1 MNAYDLLEA
10 VAGDIEK
17 SWARSHRAVVK
28 VAEDPAHA
36 LDLLAAGMPGFCLVV
51 LFYVSDTGDGE
62 DVFGDV
68 RTDAQI
74 RVAMT
79 QSAGVLRKRDGKTP
93 PPVLR
98 NQGELRKWL
107 ESRSYEGVLEGLI
120 YKGMQYI
127 PTMDG
132 KALNGYAL
140 TYGAIY
146 AHDIDTDEES

>member
-1 MNAYDLLEA
+1 MNAYELLEA
-10 VAGDIEK
+10 VAADLNQG
-17 SWARSHRAVVK
+17 WAAGHRAVVK

-36 LDLLAAGMPGFCLVV
+36 LDLLTAGAPGYCLVV
-51 LFYVSDTGDGE
+51 LFYVSDKGDGD

-74 RVAMT
+74 RVGMT
-79 QSAGVLRKRDGKTP
+79 QSAGVLRKRDGSTP

-107 ESRSYEGVLEGLI
+107 ESRSYAGVLEGLI

-127 PTMDG
+127 PTVDG

-146 AHDIDTDEES
+146 AHDIDDAEG